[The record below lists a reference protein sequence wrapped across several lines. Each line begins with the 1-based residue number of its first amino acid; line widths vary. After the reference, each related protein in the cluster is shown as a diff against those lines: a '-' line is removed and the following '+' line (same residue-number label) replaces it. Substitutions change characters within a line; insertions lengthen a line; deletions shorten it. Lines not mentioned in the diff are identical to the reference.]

1 MAKSTRSKV
10 KRSFRSK
17 KRESG
22 IYAATEAARLQRLNQ
37 KLQHAM
43 EKDQDG
49 DQDGDIKIGSTQ
61 ENPEDPVIDDSDYYQ
76 PMLFPHPT
84 STCPTQI
91 PCKWTLNHDQSAYQ
105 RMELATR
112 GEKNGGS
119 QRVWSLVLPGM
130 G

>member
-1 MAKSTRSKV
+1 ML
-10 KRSFRSK
+10 SFAFFSWV
-17 KRESG
+17 
-22 IYAATEAARLQRLNQ
+22 L
-37 KLQHAM
+37 
-43 EKDQDG
+43 
-49 DQDGDIKIGSTQ
+49 
-61 ENPEDPVIDDSDYYQ
+61 VIDDSDYYQ

-84 STCPTQI
+84 STCPTQVRFFVILVLHILFNCFPFHQI